1 MDEEIKTI
9 QTIYAELNEQQQNH
23 LRDASRVTS
32 IEIALDEFGA
42 FLKGLPEDPRER
54 KMKRDRGEQGL
65 KPSDSEERKLYWI
78 GEILHGVKASERSIH
93 YIERLKAE
101 PQQVLIE
108 AFENRVDT
116 LKKTAL
122 EARKRTELGLYLDSR
137 QASAALLFSAE
148 CEMLQWLKGMQAD
161 QLQQIAPPPE
171 DQATKQYDI
180 PGGSL
185 GARNQSANELPAET
199 QAARSVQIQINGSE
213 MSRFSNLEGLR
224 FGMQELYS
232 VQVGGRIGGREFLA
246 DSSGKVPFL
255 SIATKWLL
263 SESAKKIPLCA
274 EGDTVLY
281 LNKVH
286 PLLKILNTDEIP
298 EEDRSALARVIIDE
312 LIMTFCERWVGDM
325 TEEEQSVYINLP
337 DDNTWAYIKRAMIMY
352 QGILQPEG
360 YVLTV
365 ADINMLLN
373 GITAE
378 VAKVKSNAQ
387 ADQKHTAPPPEDQEA
402 KQRDIPG
409 GILDV
414 SGQKSCDIPVETRS
428 AISGQIP
435 KNGPEPGK
443 LLFTAA
449 DIKAYRDNPYLF
461 EIVEPGNELKTNAI
475 EQFFINEE
483 AIEWL
488 NTDSDDSLCYG
499 TVVALAF
506 DWYHSY
512 CNKKWKEEELKLS
525 AKPGGRSGA
534 WNQWGSPDLEPQG
547 VRVYWKKIDEEGM
560 VVVDEPENMQGWEK
574 VSTEYNNL
582 LRKAAEGM
590 KIARIIKANV
600 SQTKKILS
608 ENDAIQM
615 ACGVLKYWN
624 TTMPSLENSGF
635 PCSWPSQRP
644 ASLARKQATMATAPS
659 AEQQSSIPA
668 EDQEAKTPQT
678 PKKDGR
684 IKVEDREAYKRKM
697 FPQMIE
703 LLCNGVTKTSAS
715 EIVAAPF
722 GIKPNTVEIKF
733 NKFMKSKKE
742 AINLLKEIG
751 RDDLIEK
758 LNELSA

>member
-1 MDEEIKTI
+1 MGEEIKTI
-9 QTIYAELNEQQQNH
+9 QTIYAELNEQQRDH
-23 LRDASRVTS
+23 LRDVSRVTS
-32 IEIALDEFGA
+32 IEIALDEFEA
-42 FLKGLPEDPRER
+42 FLKGLPEDSRER
-54 KMKRDRGEQGL
+54 KMQADQGEQGF
-65 KPSDSEERKLYWI
+65 KPSYDEERKLYWI
-78 GEILHGVKASERSIH
+78 GKIRKGIKAASVPIH

-122 EARKRTELGLYLDSR
+122 EARKRTELGLYLDGR
-137 QASAALLFSAE
+137 QARAAALFPAE

-199 QAARSVQIQINGSE
+199 HSAISGQIQINGSE

-286 PLLKILNTDEIP
+286 PVLKILNTDEIP

-365 ADINMLLN
+365 ADINVLLN

-387 ADQKHTAPPPEDQEA
+387 ADQKHTAPPLEDQEA

-409 GILDV
+409 GIVDV
-414 SGQKSCDIPVETRS
+414 
-428 AISGQIP
+428 SGQIP

-624 TTMPSLENSGF
+624 TIMPSLENSGF

-644 ASLARKQATMATAPS
+644 ASLARKQTERPS
-659 AEQQSSIPA
+659 ADQQSAPPP
-668 EDQEAKTPQT
+668 EDQGENKQKSLTLPENFPIKGVPAQVEFVLKTILKNENPEILILLRNTNSGISNLQYKGLPFT
-678 PKKDGR
+678 QQNYVEGELYNKAVEFAGYAFTTKSTFYGEFKK
-684 IKVEDREAYKRKM
+684 IKLR
-697 FPQMIE
+697 
-703 LLCNGVTKTSAS
+703 LL
-715 EIVAAPF
+715 EQ
-722 GIKPNTVEIKF
+722 
-733 NKFMKSKKE
+733 
-742 AINLLKEIG
+742 
-751 RDDLIEK
+751 
-758 LNELSA
+758 